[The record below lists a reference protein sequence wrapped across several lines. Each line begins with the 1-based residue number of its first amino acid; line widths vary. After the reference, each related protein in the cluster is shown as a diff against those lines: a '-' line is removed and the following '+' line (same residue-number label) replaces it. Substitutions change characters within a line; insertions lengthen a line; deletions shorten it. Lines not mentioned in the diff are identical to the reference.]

1 MKSKTV
7 EAKSIQ
13 NKFNDDEEIEVI
25 DEDQND
31 NQIPHKLPT
40 LKKKNDDLIDG
51 LVSSFESIEI
61 KKDNLDKG
69 KKQTDSSDSDI
80 DKDNVPFS
88 MRMKQLYNKASIF
101 NN

>member
-7 EAKSIQ
+7 EAKSNQ
-13 NKFNDDEEIEVI
+13 NKVNDDEEIVVL
-25 DEDQND
+25 DEDEMD
-31 NQIPHKLPT
+31 NQIPCKLPT
-40 LKKKNDDLIDG
+40 LKKKNDYSIDG
-51 LVSSFESIEI
+51 LVSSFKSIEI
-61 KKDNLDKG
+61 KNDNLDKE